1 LAVVAVTWLLAAPTP
16 LPPDV
21 GSRARNPAPTSSPFS
36 WEGGS
41 EVKIVR
47 VYADAV
53 RDDEFVEIANLGTDA
68 VDIAGWTL
76 TDLEASAAFPAGAS
90 IPAGGRVVATKNATA
105 YAEDTLEGASFTY
118 GSGEAPRM
126 EGGALRLADAGDEV
140 LLLSPTGDV
149 LDAYV
154 QSDAG
159 YAGPGWTGPP
169 ARDLGRGE
177 VAVRGSL
184 GGATTDT
191 DTAIDWD
198 GVRDHRLGQSQ
209 FAFDAVLT
217 ALGLM
222 YVPDVLQ
229 ALKEQ
234 HRVLKPGGR
243 AVAAVWGQR
252 DRCGWAELFPIVE
265 SRIESEVCPM
275 FFQMG
280 TKDVLAQTFGMAG
293 FSDVT
298 LERLP
303 TKLSFASAEEAL
315 GAAFLGGAVALAYAK
330 FDEPTREA
338 VHQDYL
344 ASIDAYRNGAGYDVP
359 AEFVVALG
367 WKR

>member
-1 LAVVAVTWLLAAPTP
+1 MEAKLQRRIQRYGWDKAADYYEEFWRKQLEPAQDRLLEMAALKPGERVLDVACGTGLVTFRAAEAVE
-16 LPPDV
+16 PDGQV
-21 GSRARNPAPTSSPFS
+21 
-36 WEGGS
+36 
-41 EVKIVR
+41 
-47 VYADAV
+47 
-53 RDDEFVEIANLGTDA
+53 LGTDISEGMIEVA
-68 VDIAGWTL
+68 RRLMTARKYRNVDFERM
-76 TDLEASAAFPAGAS
+76 D
-90 IPAGGRVVATKNATA
+90 
-105 YAEDTLEGASFTY
+105 AEDL
-118 GSGEAPRM
+118 
-126 EGGALRLADAGDEV
+126 GALPDG
-140 LLLSPTGDV
+140 SFDV
-149 LDAYV
+149 ALC
-154 QSDAG
+154 
-159 YAGPGWTGPP
+159 
-169 ARDLGRGE
+169 
-177 VAVRGSL
+177 
-184 GGATTDT
+184 
-191 DTAIDWD
+191 
-198 GVRDHRLGQSQ
+198 
-209 FAFDAVLT
+209 

-222 YVPDVLQ
+222 FVPDPLKALQ
-229 ALKEQ
+229 EQ

-338 VHQDYL
+338 VNQDYL
-344 ASIDAYRNGAGYDVP
+344 ASIDTYRDGAGYDVP